1 MMSKIESFLTLF
13 VFVYLLCRLLYIEN
27 KEEAMRPTQDVLT
40 DQDLTDALENQDLE
54 NQEDLRLMMERRNG
68 PTTWEKKTHD

>member
-1 MMSKIESFLTLF
+1 MSKIESFLTLF

>member
-54 NQEDLRLMMERRNG
+54 DQEYLRLLMERRNG